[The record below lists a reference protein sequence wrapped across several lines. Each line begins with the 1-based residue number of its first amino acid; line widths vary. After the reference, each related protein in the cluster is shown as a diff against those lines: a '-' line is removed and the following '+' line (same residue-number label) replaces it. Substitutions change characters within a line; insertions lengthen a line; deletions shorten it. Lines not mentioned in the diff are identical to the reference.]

1 MCRRARCVNLPLPTP
16 PRYSTPTSDW
26 LSRTALPERESA
38 PTEGEFF
45 PRARARSNFPGR
57 LRRSPWPPC
66 RNLLPP
72 KQKARLD
79 RRAVAHPAGSAC
91 KIETLLFERQAER
104 LRKISQAGT
113 LRRLFDPVTPVNQQH
128 ERKPAGGE
136 GTRFLGIGL
145 VWVGST
151 VLFLYLGSLADKWLG
166 TDQVF
171 TLVGAGVGIVA
182 GFYYVYRQVAAT
194 NQGGRTTRKTDKKE

>member
-1 MCRRARCVNLPLPTP
+1 
-16 PRYSTPTSDW
+16 
-26 LSRTALPERESA
+26 LS
-38 PTEGEFF
+38 
-45 PRARARSNFPGR
+45 
-57 LRRSPWPPC
+57 
-66 RNLLPP
+66 P

-79 RRAVAHPAGSAC
+79 RRADAHPAGSAC
-91 KIETLLFERQAER
+91 KIETLLFERQAGR

-113 LRRLFDPVTPVNQQH
+113 LRRLFDPVTTVNQQH

-151 VLFLYLGSLADKWLG
+151 VLFLYLGSLVDRWVG

-194 NQGGRTTRKTDKKE
+194 NQAGRTTRKTDNKE

>member
-1 MCRRARCVNLPLPTP
+1 
-16 PRYSTPTSDW
+16 
-26 LSRTALPERESA
+26 LS
-38 PTEGEFF
+38 
-45 PRARARSNFPGR
+45 
-57 LRRSPWPPC
+57 
-66 RNLLPP
+66 P

-91 KIETLLFERQAER
+91 KIETLLFERQAGR

-113 LRRLFDPVTPVNQQH
+113 LRRLLDPVTPVNQLH
-128 ERKPAGGE
+128 ERKPAGA

-151 VLFLYLGSLADKWLG
+151 VLFLWLGSLVDRWVG

-171 TLVGAGVGIVA
+171 TMVGAGVGIVA
-182 GFYYVYRQVAAT
+182 GFYYVYRQVAQS
-194 NQGGRTTRKTDKKE
+194 NQSDETRKTDTKE